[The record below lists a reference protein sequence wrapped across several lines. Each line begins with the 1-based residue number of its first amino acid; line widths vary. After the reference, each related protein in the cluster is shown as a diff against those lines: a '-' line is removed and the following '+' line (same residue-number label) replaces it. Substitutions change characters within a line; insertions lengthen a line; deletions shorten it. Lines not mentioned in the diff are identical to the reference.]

1 VNPPVSVVTRAPAQ
15 PQDLRPLG
23 SNGTSTLAAP
33 NGAEHGELTILVAED
48 DHSCRSALLQ
58 YFERSGYR
66 VTEAADGPS
75 TLRAVFQHSASL
87 VILDLGL
94 PGFDGTDVLAKIRR
108 HSAVP
113 VIVCSGR
120 DSEEDRIRTL
130 NLGADDF
137 VVKPFSFAELEARVR
152 AVLRRGNGEPAAT
165 CLHHGEL
172 VVDRDTR
179 TVTVQDRSIP
189 MTRKEFDLLAF
200 LAASP
205 GQVFSRED
213 LLERVW
219 GSTEEWQGRSTVT
232 EHVRRVRLRS
242 SPIRTRRAGSPP
254 CAASATG
261 SACPTPDPT
270 VPVALWRPRRTSPP
284 SSGRAISGPKD
295 LSRLHRHVPTVKT
308 QRGADRSEA
317 AAASGPGGRWAVP
330 HGGLGGTRGTMEMVG
345 LPQALARRQD
355 TQGVWGNR
363 GLASTVHERGGAA

>member
-1 VNPPVSVVTRAPAQ
+1 MNPATDMAARAQARHRVPHVV
-15 PQDLRPLG
+15 
-23 SNGTSTLAAP
+23 AP
-33 NGAEHGELTILVAED
+33 NGSSVAEYQSDGAPAPERTILIAED
-48 DHSCRSALLQ
+48 DHSCRSALHA

-152 AVLRRGNGEPAAT
+152 AVLRRGGAEPAAT
-165 CLHHGEL
+165 CLHHGDL
-172 VVDRDTR
+172 IVDRDTR
-179 TVTVQDRSIP
+179 TVTVRDKVVP

-205 GQVFSRED
+205 GQVFTRED
-213 LLERVW
+213 LLERGW
-219 GSTEEWQGRSTVT
+219 G
-232 EHVRRVRLRS
+232 
-242 SPIRTRRAGSPP
+242 
-254 CAASATG
+254 
-261 SACPTPDPT
+261 
-270 VPVALWRPRRTSPP
+270 
-284 SSGRAISGPKD
+284 
-295 LSRLHRHVPTVKT
+295 
-308 QRGADRSEA
+308 
-317 AAASGPGGRWAVP
+317 
-330 HGGLGGTRGTMEMVG
+330 
-345 LPQALARRQD
+345 
-355 TQGVWGNR
+355 
-363 GLASTVHERGGAA
+363 

>member
-1 VNPPVSVVTRAPAQ
+1 MVLDASGGTVRRVNPPLDAATRAPGQ
-15 PQDLRPLG
+15 YRPSRG
-23 SNGTSTLAAP
+23 ADP
-33 NGAEHGELTILVAED
+33 NGANLPDAAPRPDGPEKTILVAED
-48 DHSCRSALLQ
+48 DPSCRSALHQ

-66 VTEAADGPS
+66 VIDANDGPS
-75 TLRAVFQHSASL
+75 TLRSVFQHSASL

-94 PGFDGTDVLAKIRR
+94 PGFDGNDVLSKIRR

-120 DSEEDRIRTL
+120 DSEDDRIRTL

-152 AVLRRGNGEPAAT
+152 AVLRRGSGEPAAT

-179 TVTVQDRSIP
+179 TVTVRDTVIP

-232 EHVRRVRLRS
+232 EHVRRVRLK
-242 SPIRTRRAGSPP
+242 IE
-254 CAASATG
+254 
-261 SACPTPDPT
+261 PDPDSPRWITT
-270 VPVALWRPRRTSPP
+270 V
-284 SSGRAISGPKD
+284 
-295 LSRLHRHVPTVKT
+295 
-308 QRGADRSEA
+308 RG
-317 AAASGPGGRWAVP
+317 
-330 HGGLGGTRGTMEMVG
+330 VG
-345 LPQALARRQD
+345 YRFSLPE
-355 TQGVWGNR
+355 
-363 GLASTVHERGGAA
+363 S